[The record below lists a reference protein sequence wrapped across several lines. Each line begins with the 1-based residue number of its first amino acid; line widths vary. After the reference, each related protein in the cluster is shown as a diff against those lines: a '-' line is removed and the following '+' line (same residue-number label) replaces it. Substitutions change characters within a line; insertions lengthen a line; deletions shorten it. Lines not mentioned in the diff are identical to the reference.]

1 MNNSLLDGLYLF
13 IIGIF
18 VVFIVLILIL
28 ISIKLLTF
36 FENKTYG
43 KQISENKNL
52 SNEKQDSLLDIAAA
66 IAVSL
71 FQKSRNK
78 TSEIA
83 AAVAVSLYENDKGE
97 IVSQPNQNSYES
109 AWVTINR
116 SRMMQKKVRRA

>member
-13 IIGIF
+13 VIGIF

-71 FQKSRNK
+71 FQKSKNK
-78 TSEIA
+78 TIQSFKFI
-83 AAVAVSLYENDKGE
+83 
-97 IVSQPNQNSYES
+97 NSKALSNTNSTYY
-109 AWVTINR
+109 V
-116 SRMMQKKVRRA
+116 QYL

>member
-43 KQISENKNL
+43 KQ
-52 SNEKQDSLLDIAAA
+52 

-116 SRMMQKKVRRA
+116 SRMMQKKARRA

>member
-13 IIGIF
+13 LIGIF

-43 KQISENKNL
+43 KKMPENNNL
-52 SNEKQDSLLDIAAA
+52 SNENEDSLVDIVAA

-83 AAVAVSLYENDKGE
+83 AAVAVSLYENDKRD
-97 IVSQPNQNSYES
+97 ILTPQNQNSYES

-116 SRMMQKKVRRA
+116 SRMMQKKARRA